1 MRNNPAIQDSC
12 GYYRLVE
19 SYRNEYNRICHRTL
33 LNIGFIE
40 PEVKTRLTVIQR
52 TLTNLVDGK
61 SSIFEEKDQI
71 TNHYVSKWW
80 QELIDKKKVDVL
92 TPQRAKK
99 LFQADTIK
107 HKDVREI
114 GAEWIGYQAQ
124 TTKPYVINRVVQRFC
139 S

>member
-40 PEVKTRLTVIQR
+40 PEVKTRLAVIQR
-52 TLTNLVDGK
+52 ALTDFADGK
-61 SSIFEEKDQI
+61 QSIFEENDQI
-71 TNHYVSKWW
+71 TNHYITKWW

-92 TPQRAKK
+92 TPQRAKNFSKPTLLNTKMCEK
-99 LFQADTIK
+99 L
-107 HKDVREI
+107 ELN
-114 GAEWIGYQAQ
+114 G
-124 TTKPYVINRVVQRFC
+124 
-139 S
+139 